1 MLSGVEE
8 AKVQDAETHLSALL
22 ARVEPGEQIV
32 IARGRQPVARL
43 VPIDGQDRRDLGF
56 VSYSVPDT
64 LFDPLTDDELAGW
77 EG

>member
-1 MLSGVEE
+1 MEE
-8 AKVQDAETHLSALL
+8 VKVQDAKTHLSALL
-22 ARVEPGEQIV
+22 ARVERGEQIV

-64 LFDPLTDDELAGW
+64 FFDPLPDDELVGW